1 MLGTRNFYA
10 ITRYNRSYFYA
21 MAVIELAAE
30 LRQSKD
36 SRPHQRRNDAALDL
50 RHLAVRRGR
59 GPRSDPRAVAH
70 LSQIGFSVKLDRSA
84 LSVHQ
89 RFAGTDKARAGAF
102 ERAADADCDIVMAT
116 RGGYGLTRYLH
127 LLDFRKLAKAGKQ
140 WVGLSDFTAFHLAML
155 ARARAVTWAGP
166 CLAAGFGAEHF
177 ADIDLTTMETFT
189 DTVDGSLEALG
200 FATRGNHG
208 LEAEGILWGG
218 NLAMVCALL
227 GTPFFPKVD
236 GGILFLEDVNEHP
249 FRIER
254 MLTQLLHAG
263 VLDRQKAIVF
273 GHVNGY
279 RLHPEGPRL
288 RSAGRLPVARQADA
302 RSDRHRPAL
311 RPCGP
316 GADPAAWRPDQP
328 RRRARHLLP
337 GAAASASAPL
347 AALRMPATGVGPRPA
362 GAAPSG
368 RR

>member
-1 MLGTRNFYA
+1 MTKRSIYA
-10 ITRYNRSYFYA
+10 ISPSGA
-21 MAVIELAAE
+21 IE
-30 LRQSKD
+30 
-36 SRPHQRRNDAALDL
+36 
-50 RHLAVRRGR
+50 
-59 GPRSDPRAVAH
+59 DPDRIRRAVAH

-84 LSVHQ
+84 LSKHQ

-102 ERAADADCDIVMAT
+102 DRAGDADCDIVMAT

-166 CLAAGFGAEHF
+166 CLAAGFGAENF

-200 FATRGNHG
+200 FATRGNSG

-279 RLHPEGPRL
+279 RLHPKDRGFD
-288 RSAGRLPVARQADA
+288 LPAVYRWLGKQTRAAVVTGLPFGHSDPVLTLPHGARISLAVE
-302 RSDRHRPAL
+302 RGTCYLVLPHPHRH
-311 RPCGP
+311 
-316 GADPAAWRPDQP
+316 Q
-328 RRRARHLLP
+328 
-337 GAAASASAPL
+337 
-347 AALRMPATGVGPRPA
+347 
-362 GAAPSG
+362 
-368 RR
+368 